1 MKVLHLISGGDTGG
15 AKTHVL
21 SLVKELEKHI
31 EPKLVCFIE
40 DEFYHEGK
48 ALGLDIEVIKQE
60 SRFDLHVLKKIKKII
75 VEENYDII
83 HSHGA
88 RANFI
93 CMLLKPM
100 VRKPFATTI
109 HSDYKLDF
117 KDSFYKRFVYTT
129 LNEISL
135 KVFDHYIAI
144 SNKFKDML
152 VERNFNSKKIFVAYN
167 GIDLNEKI
175 EIIPKEDFLNKF
187 GIDYENKFIVG
198 ILGRLDAVKN
208 HETFLNAAKKVLES
222 RKDALFL
229 IGGSGGE
236 EEKLKGLTAKYG
248 IEDNVVFLDFITQPD
263 SFFNAI
269 DVNTLTSLSE
279 SFPYSILEGARA
291 KKAILS
297 TDVGGLKDLVEND
310 VNGYIFDVGDY
321 ESLAKYILRLVE
333 NRDKAS
339 KMGENLYKTVE
350 EKFSLEIMG
359 TTHFEIYKKIINK
372 AEAL

>member
-21 SLVKELEKHI
+21 SLIKELEKHI
-31 EPKLVCFIE
+31 EPKIVCFIE
-40 DEFYHEGK
+40 DEFYYEGK
-48 ALGLDIEVIKQE
+48 DLGIDIEVIKQE
-60 SRFDLHVLKKIKKII
+60 SRFDLHILKKLKNII
-75 VEENYDII
+75 EKENYDII

-93 CMLLKPM
+93 CMLLKPI
-100 VRKPFATTI
+100 VKKPFLTTI

-117 KDSFYKRFVYTT
+117 KDSVYKKFVYTA

-135 KVFDHYIAI
+135 KVFDYYIAI
-144 SNKFKDML
+144 SNNFKNML
-152 VERNFNSKKIFVAYN
+152 VDRKFNSKRIFVAYN
-167 GIDLNEKI
+167 GIDLNEKL
-175 EIIPKEDFLNKF
+175 EILPKADFLNKF
-187 GIDYENKFIVG
+187 DIDYENKFIVG

-208 HETFLNAAKKVLES
+208 HETFLKAARKVLES
-222 RKDALFL
+222 RKDVLFL

-236 EEKLKGLTAKYG
+236 EEKLKNIVIKYG
-248 IEDNVVFLDFITQPD
+248 IEDNVVFLGFVTQPD

-269 DVNTLTSLSE
+269 DINTLTSLSE

-291 KKAILS
+291 KKTILS

-321 ESLAKYILRLVE
+321 ESLSRYIEKLAE
-333 NRDKAS
+333 DPEKAS
-339 KMGENLYKTVE
+339 QMGENLYRTVE
-350 EKFSLEIMG
+350 EKFSLENMG
-359 TTHFEIYKKIINK
+359 NTHFDIYKKIVNK
-372 AEAL
+372 EEAL